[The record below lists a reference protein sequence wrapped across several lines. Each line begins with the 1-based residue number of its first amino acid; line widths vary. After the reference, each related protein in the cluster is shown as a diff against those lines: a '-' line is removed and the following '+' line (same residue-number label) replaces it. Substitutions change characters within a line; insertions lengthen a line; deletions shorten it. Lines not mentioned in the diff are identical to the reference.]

1 LLNIFK
7 NFVPYTAEISRNN
20 PGLIGFLIDQSGSM
34 DDKMAGTNDAKA
46 TMCARYI
53 DAFFNRLLTKNA
65 EGEVIKNRFEIFAIG
80 YGGMEKDVSSALNGI
95 DLSEMPIS
103 LQKLQ
108 QSSVM
113 ESRKKTITKKVPDGA
128 DGFIEKTEEVEVSV
142 PKWIEP
148 VADGWT
154 PMNEALTEAYN
165 IASNWVGEHNT
176 SYPPIIINITD
187 GMYNTED
194 PEEVSISLRDLET
207 EDGKILF
214 FNIHISD
221 NNNNEPISFP
231 SRTSFSPPDELA
243 EKLFRMSS
251 PLVDAMVEHGI
262 KKDKPISQGAVG
274 FAYNA
279 EFGDFIDFLDIG
291 TRPAG

>member
-1 LLNIFK
+1 MT
-7 NFVPYTAEISRNN
+7 YAAEISRNN

-34 DDKMAGTNDAKA
+34 DDKMAGTNDPKA

-95 DLSEMPIS
+95 DLNEMPIS

-113 ESRKKTITKKVPDGA
+113 ESRKKTVTKKVPDGA

-148 VADGWT
+148 ISDGWT

-165 IASNWVGEHNT
+165 ITTNWVEEHKT

-194 PEEVSISLRDLET
+194 PEEISEELRKLET
-207 EDGKILF
+207 EDGNTLF

-221 NNNNEPISFP
+221 NATNAPISFP
-231 SRTSFSPPDELA
+231 TRTSFSPPDDLA

-251 PLVDAMVEHGI
+251 PLVEAMVEHGRR
-262 KKDKPISQGAVG
+262 KDKKIDPGAVG

>member
-1 LLNIFK
+1 M
-7 NFVPYTAEISRNN
+7 PYTAEISRNN

-34 DDKMAGTNDAKA
+34 DDKMAGTNDPKA
-46 TMCARYI
+46 VMCSRYI
-53 DAFFNRLLTKNA
+53 DAFFNRLLTKNTS
-65 EGEVIKNRFEIFAIG
+65 GENILNRFEIFAIG
-80 YGGMEKDVSSALNGI
+80 YGGMGKDVSSALNGI
-95 DLSEMPIS
+95 ELGEMPIS

-113 ESRKKTITKKVPDGA
+113 ETRKKIIKKKVPDGA
-128 DGFIEKTEEVEVSV
+128 DGFIETNEEVEVSV
-142 PKWIEP
+142 PKWIESI
-148 VADGWT
+148 ADGWT
-154 PMNEALTEAYN
+154 PMNEAFTEAYN
-165 IASNWVGEHNT
+165 IVVNWVEEHKT

-187 GMYNTED
+187 GMFNTED
-194 PEEVSISLRDLET
+194 PEEVSVKLRELDT
-207 EDGKILF
+207 EDGKVLL

-221 NNNNEPISFP
+221 NDDDEPISFP
-231 SRTSFSPPDELA
+231 NRTSFSPPDDFA

-251 PLVDAMVEHGI
+251 PLVDAMIEYGM

-279 EFGDFIDFLDIG
+279 DFSDFIDFLDIG